1 MSAARQM
8 APAMQA
14 VPAKPFITLDGVAQ
28 VFETPQGR
36 VTAIEAASLDIA
48 TGETVALIGPSGCG
62 KSTLLMM
69 IAGLLNPSSGRLTI
83 DGRPVTT
90 PHPDLAVVFQRDL
103 LFDWQTVLGNV
114 LSPFVLRGERTD
126 AHLDRARQLLT
137 HVGLAGFEGRRPN
150 ELSGGMRQRVAL
162 CRALIQD
169 PHILLL
175 DEPFAA
181 LDALT
186 REQMQLDLQRIAME
200 RPRTTVL
207 VTHDIAE
214 AVFMADSVVVM
225 TARPSQ
231 IREVIRI
238 DLPRPR
244 SVQTRNHPDFA
255 RYVAQIH
262 DLFTRLGVLHG

>member
-1 MSAARQM
+1 M
-8 APAMQA
+8 APVAQ
-14 VPAKPFITLDGVAQ
+14 VESRKPFITLDNVAK

-48 TGETVALIGPSGCG
+48 AGETVALIGPSGCG

-69 IAGLLNPSSGRLTI
+69 IAGLLNPSSGRLAI
-83 DGRPVTT
+83 DDTT
-90 PHPDLAVVFQRDL
+90 VAAPHPDLAVVFQRDL

-114 LSPFVLRGERTD
+114 LSPFVLRGESTD
-126 AHLDRARQLLT
+126 AHVHRARRLLD
-137 HVGLAGFEGRRPN
+137 HVGLAGFEGRRPY

-169 PHILLL
+169 PRILLL

-200 RPRTTVL
+200 TPRTTVL

-231 IREVIRI
+231 IRQVIRI
-238 DLPRPR
+238 DLARPR
-244 SVQTRNHPDFA
+244 GVQTRNQPDFA
-255 RYVAQIH
+255 RHVAEIH

>member
-1 MSAARQM
+1 MSAVRQTMPASQPDPAR
-8 APAMQA
+8 
-14 VPAKPFITLDGVAQ
+14 PFIALDGVSK
-28 VFETPQGR
+28 VFETPGGR
-36 VTAIEAASLDIA
+36 VTAIEAASLGIA
-48 TGETVALIGPSGCG
+48 AGETMALIGPSGCG

-69 IAGLLNPSSGRLTI
+69 VAGLLSPSGGRLTI
-83 DGRPVTT
+83 GDQPVTA

-114 LSPFVLRGERTD
+114 LSPFVLRGEPVQ
-126 AHLDRARQLLT
+126 AHVDRARRLLD
-137 HVGLAGFEGRRPN
+137 HVGLAGFEDRRPY

-169 PHILLL
+169 PSILLL

-200 RPRTTVL
+200 ATRTTIL

-244 SVQTRNHPDFA
+244 TVQTRNHPDFG
-255 RYVAQIH
+255 RHVAEIH